1 MTYNQSYAVR
11 AEAPEVIETE
21 DELVERIFD
30 EATGPRSPLT
40 PQQRG
45 ILLLRIR
52 CAMSVQDVCLAL
64 SILPSNYARLMK
76 EAEDTLKAMLAQ
88 YQQAGLAR

>member
-1 MTYNQSYAVR
+1 MTHNRVYAVR
-11 AEAPEVIETE
+11 TEAPEAIETE

-30 EATGPRSPLT
+30 EATGPRSTLT

-45 ILLLRIR
+45 VLLLRIR
-52 CAMSVQDVCLAL
+52 CAMSVEDVCLAL
-64 SILPSNYARLMK
+64 SILPSSYARLMK

-88 YQQAGLAR
+88 YQRAGLTR